1 MNQTGNPLSKFY
13 RTATLSVKLPS
24 RGSFYD
30 DGVVELNDELEV
42 DVLPMTAQD
51 ELILQ
56 NPDALLNG
64 EAVTKVISSCV
75 PDVKAPKKLLSCD
88 IDVLMI
94 AIRVASY
101 GDDATMEPSCPKCN
115 ETNSYTLNLDNLLNH
130 AETLDQEYETVIDG
144 SLTVFISPSKFENV
158 MKQQKAI
165 FHNTKLEQAIRDP
178 DLSDEKRMKILSQ
191 VFDQM
196 ARLTFEQTLD
206 AIKKVV
212 FTSDDGE
219 LIEVTDKNHITEW
232 LNNIDKQSVD
242 TIQDKIAEVNS
253 KGIEK
258 TIPAKCVHCEY
269 MWEATIEFNP
279 VNFF

>member
-1 MNQTGNPLSKFY
+1 MNQTGNPPSKFY

-24 RGSFYD
+24 RGSVYD

>member
-115 ETNSYTLNLDNLLNH
+115 ERNSYTLNLDNLLNH

-269 MWEATIEFNP
+269 MWEAMIEFNP

>member
-1 MNQTGNPLSKFY
+1 MNEAQNPLSKFY

-24 RGSFYD
+24 RGAYYEN
-30 DGVVELNDELEV
+30 GVVELNDDDEIG
-42 DVLPMTAQD
+42 VLPMTAQD
-51 ELILQ
+51 ELVLQ

-75 PDVKAPKKLLSCD
+75 PGVKQPKKLLSCD

-101 GDDATMEPSCPKCN
+101 GDDALMEQSCPKCK
-115 ETNSYTLNLDNLLNH
+115 EKNSFTLNLDTLLNH
-130 AETLDQEYETVIDG
+130 TETLDAEYETVIDG
-144 SLTVFISPSKFENV
+144 SLTVFITPSKFENV
-158 MKQQKAI
+158 IKQQKAA

-178 DLSDEKRMKILSQ
+178 DLTDEQRLKILSQ
-191 VFDQM
+191 VFDKM
-196 ARLTFEQTLD
+196 ARLNFEQTLE
-206 AIKKVV
+206 AVSKVV
-212 FTSDDGE
+212 FTDDEGE
-219 LIEVTDKNHITEW
+219 LIEVKDKKYITEW
-232 LNNIDKQSVD
+232 LNNTDKSSVD
-242 TIQDKIAEVNS
+242 KIQDKIQEVNS

-258 TIPAKCVHCEY
+258 TMAAKCMHCEH